1 MGGSEIYKSTVAA
14 LLCLSA
20 ISPALAEAPSP
31 QTQAVQLTA
40 QQLFAFADAARD
52 RGDFAT
58 ADAAYRALATNP
70 SIDLRSEARFRLAL
84 MLAYR
89 QHKLADAGVVLRQ
102 ILDERPKAARVRLE
116 LARIDA
122 LLGHMGAADRELRA
136 AEAAGLPPAV
146 EQQVQF
152 YAQALDAKRPV
163 GGSLSVS
170 LAPDSNINHATS
182 SNTLNT
188 IIGQFQLNNQ
198 AQAQSGVGLS
208 SQAQGFVRQAYS
220 STVSLLAQLSG
231 SANIYRQSTF
241 DDLIL
246 APQIGPEINLGRDRL
261 SVSLGPA
268 WRWYGNVPYTFSL
281 AASGDWQHRLTTR
294 EQLRVN
300 ASFARDATNQT
311 YTMTVGAKS
320 PSFGPASIDT
330 ALTNAAETV
339 YQVKTGTTT
348 TDSLTLTNPGTSGRF
363 NYQYV
368 GAALWQNTNVTSSTT
383 GNGALYALTY
393 GEPTPS
399 AAVPKSGV
407 GLYAIDVLGAQG
419 SGGSVFG
426 FTGTGTVAINLATDV
441 LVISGTGNGPLSG
454 TGTLT
459 SSGSFSGD
467 FTMAGGNGA
476 VTGRL
481 YGPNAQEIGGS
492 FYANGTGF
500 TDVTDTTIYAI
511 SDYIVFGLTT
521 TSMPTSGTATYS
533 GVVFGKGTDPAL
545 TSGNVTLGGTG
556 QLSANFGAGTLSTTL
571 NLSATPT
578 AGGAATSLGSYV
590 FPGNISGST
599 ITGSFNTQSANGT
612 LNGSFFGP
620 NAAEVGAVFNL
631 QVQALTAQAGYLSG
645 VFVGKK
651 N

>member
-1 MGGSEIYKSTVAA
+1 MGGSEIYKSTIAA

-102 ILDERPKAARVRLE
+102 ILDEQAKAARVRLE

-198 AQAQSGVGLS
+198 AQAQSGVGLA

-261 SVSLGPA
+261 SVALGPA

-300 ASFARDATNQT
+300 ASFAHVDNRLNALQTGDA
-311 YTMTVGAKS
+311 
-320 PSFGPASIDT
+320 
-330 ALTNAAETV
+330 
-339 YQVKTGTTT
+339 
-348 TDSLTLTNPGTSGRF
+348 
-363 NYQYV
+363 
-368 GAALWQNTNVTSSTT
+368 
-383 GNGALYALTY
+383 YAL
-393 GEPTPS
+393 S
-399 AAVPKSGV
+399 AGFDR
-407 GLYAIDVLGAQG
+407 AISARFGLGAQ
-419 SGGSVFG
+419 
-426 FTGTGTVAINLATDV
+426 
-441 LVISGTGNGPLSG
+441 LSG
-454 TGTLT
+454 NRQSAQDPGYATA
-459 SSGSFSGD
+459 
-467 FTMAGGNGA
+467 AGA
-476 VTGRL
+476 ISL
-481 YGPNAQEIGGS
+481 YGWRE
-492 FYANGTGF
+492 
-500 TDVTDTTIYAI
+500 
-511 SDYIVFGLTT
+511 
-521 TSMPTSGTATYS
+521 
-533 GVVFGKGTDPAL
+533 FGKT
-545 TSGNVTLGGTG
+545 TV
-556 QLSANFGAGTLSTTL
+556 SANLSYTHLEADARLSLFPARRIDNDFASSLAITLRQLRVGTISPVLRLRYEKSASTVEL
-571 NLSATPT
+571 
-578 AGGAATSLGSYV
+578 YD
-590 FPGNISGST
+590 
-599 ITGSFNTQSANGT
+599 
-612 LNGSFFGP
+612 
-620 NAAEVGAVFNL
+620 
-631 QVQALTAQAGYLSG
+631 YHRLSG
-645 VFVGKK
+645 ELGIATAF
-651 N
+651 